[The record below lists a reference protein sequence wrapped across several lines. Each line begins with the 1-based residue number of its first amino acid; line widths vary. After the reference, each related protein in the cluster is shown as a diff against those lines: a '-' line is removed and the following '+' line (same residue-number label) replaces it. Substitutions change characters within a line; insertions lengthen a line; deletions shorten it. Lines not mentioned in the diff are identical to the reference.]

1 MWREPDAGMAAA
13 PPQRSVEGQET
24 GRGVEGE
31 EQMQTRTLVC
41 KQSVR
46 QRAAFGAV
54 TVISLAG

>member
-1 MWREPDAGMAAA
+1 MWRDPDAGMAAA
-13 PPQRSVEGQET
+13 PPQRS
-24 GRGVEGE
+24 VEGE